1 MIRNNCFQVLDILIK
16 AGADLN
22 AANRSGCTALHIAA
36 HKQPAV
42 CVQILLSAGANPNCM
57 DLYGDTALHDAI
69 GKDNYP
75 VIELL
80 CNSPGRETCEI
91 QLSFLG

>member
-1 MIRNNCFQVLDILIK
+1 MVK
-16 AGADLN
+16 TGADLN
-22 AANRSGCTALHIAA
+22 ASNRSGCTALHIAA
-36 HKQPAV
+36 HKQPTR
-42 CVQILLSAGANPNCM
+42 CVQILLTAGASPNCR

-80 CNSPGRETCEI
+80 CNASGKSKKKGFTK
-91 QLSFLG
+91 LV

>member
-1 MIRNNCFQVLDILIK
+1 MLHLLIK

-22 AANRSGCTALHIAA
+22 AANRSGCTALHISA

-42 CVQILLSAGANPNCM
+42 CVQILLTAGASPNCR

-69 GKDNYP
+69 GKDNFQ
-75 VIELL
+75 VIDLL
-80 CNSPGRETCEI
+80 CNASGNYLLYCLYIEI
-91 QLSFLG
+91 V

>member
-1 MIRNNCFQVLDILIK
+1 MK

-22 AANRSGCTALHIAA
+22 AANRSGCTPLHISA

-42 CVQILLSAGANPNCM
+42 CVQILLSSGANPNCK

-69 GKDNYP
+69 GKDNYA

-80 CNSPGRETCEI
+80 CNASGKCNCYIEI
-91 QLSFLG
+91 CTF